1 MKTVLI
7 VDDSQVDRR
16 LVGGLLQRTGEYQLV
31 YAVNGKDALD
41 RLELDVP
48 DAVVTDLHMP
58 EMNGLELVESV
69 RMAYP
74 LVPIVLMTA
83 QGSEELAV
91 EALKRGAASYVTK
104 RRIGEDLLQ
113 TLEQVMTAAAV
124 EQGQSR
130 LRNRVV
136 RSETS
141 YVLTNETALVQA
153 MVQQIREMLRSM
165 RFFGEND
172 RLRIGI
178 ALEESLLN
186 ALYHGNLEVSS
197 KLREEDHSLYEETA
211 RERMQLDPYRQRH
224 LYVDVKLSPERAVF
238 TIRDEGPGFNPGAVP
253 DPTDPEFLERPCG
266 RGMLLMRS
274 FMDEVSYNETG
285 NQVTM
290 MKVVKE
296 APVPDETDE

>member
-296 APVPDETDE
+296 APVSDETDE